1 MAPLFVEPADEVSVC
16 NWAAEAGTRSVCA
29 RWDGTVEGAYWVHF
43 VRGGIFFADW
53 HSFWRTHDISILRAA
68 GVAASR
74 VAWKGTSVPFNDSRM
89 KAVGSDTPNMYNQEN
104 ARSNEGGEWKE

>member
-29 RWDGTVEGAYWVHF
+29 RWDGTVDGAYWVHF

-53 HSFWRTHDISILRAA
+53 HSF
-68 GVAASR
+68 
-74 VAWKGTSVPFNDSRM
+74 
-89 KAVGSDTPNMYNQEN
+89 
-104 ARSNEGGEWKE
+104 